1 MRRSKLKLWAVVFAV
16 LLAFSVVSII
26 AELFGLSVCFFGT
39 PLHAWLALPFCV
51 GSVGLTT
58 CLVIWLKRRKRAGD
72 RLLHTAL
79 QVVLCVLCTIS
90 VLVAVF
96 AAVLTHISYSGS
108 DVSGDGAH
116 KAFLETD
123 ETSGEPTVH
132 VYKRYSPFLVSYRN
146 AATLYGF
153 YGDTEEIVYVWED
166 TYCEVQYP
174 GFSEDAESDA
184 DLGTLTRRIYYN
196 VS

>member
-1 MRRSKLKLWAVVFAV
+1 MRKSKLKIWAVIFAV

-26 AELFGLSVCFFGT
+26 ADLFGLSVCFFGT
-39 PLHAWLALPFCV
+39 PLHAWLALPFCA
-51 GSVGLTT
+51 GSIGLTT

-90 VLVAVF
+90 VLVAAA
-96 AAVLTHISYSGS
+96 AAVLTHISYSDS
-108 DVSGDGAH
+108 DI
-116 KAFLETD
+116 
-123 ETSGEPTVH
+123 SGEPTVH

-153 YGDTEEIVYVWED
+153 YGDTEEIEYVWED

-174 GFSEDAESDA
+174 GFSEDAQSDA
-184 DLGTLTRRIYYN
+184 DRSTLTRRIYYN

>member
-26 AELFGLSVCFFGT
+26 TELFGLSVCFFGT
-39 PLHAWLALPFCV
+39 PLHAWLALPFCA
-51 GSVGLTT
+51 GSIGLTT

-90 VLVAVF
+90 VLVAAA
-96 AAVLTHISYSGS
+96 AAVLTHTAYSDS

-123 ETSGEPTVH
+123 ESE
-132 VYKRYSPFLVSYRN
+132 VSIASLYEE
-146 AATLYGF
+146 AARLRGLS
-153 YGDTEEIVYVWED
+153 
-166 TYCEVQYP
+166 C
-174 GFSEDAESDA
+174 SELREA
-184 DLGTLTRRIYYN
+184 
-196 VS
+196 VSCNIHRVFFGH